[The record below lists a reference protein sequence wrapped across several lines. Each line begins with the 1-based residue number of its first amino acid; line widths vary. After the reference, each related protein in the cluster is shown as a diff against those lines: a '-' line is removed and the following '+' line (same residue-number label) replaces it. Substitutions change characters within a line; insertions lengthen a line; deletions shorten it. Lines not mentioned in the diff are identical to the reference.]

1 MTEYK
6 ENKKHIQ
13 KTIELSKQA
22 FYKGLESRH
31 STWSQFLTGQIRF
44 IRKRWWV
51 LQFLIL
57 TLLWSVMYLGNSK
70 SVLRREAAALI
81 PLFGMMLMPELWRN
95 VYYHSTE
102 VENTSCFTMRQ
113 IYAARLTIFS
123 LADLLLLTIF
133 FLISMVTVRLTLLDM
148 IIHFMIP
155 LNVTACICLGTLCW
169 RRIRS
174 EYAAVGLCIIWV
186 GIWYRIINNE
196 PLYHSISLAMWIG
209 LMLLSFAGMFLTGK
223 YLLKTSQQYAEEGL
237 LWN

>member
-22 FYKGLESRH
+22 FYKGLESRQ

-102 VENTSCFTMRQ
+102 VENTSCFTTRQ

>member
-22 FYKGLESRH
+22 FYKGLESRQ

-102 VENTSCFTMRQ
+102 VEKYILLYNETDLCSQIDDLFTCGSVIIDDIFPDFYGHCPLDFTGHDYSFYDSLKCNSLYLPWNFMLEANTF
-113 IYAARLTIFS
+113 
-123 LADLLLLTIF
+123 
-133 FLISMVTVRLTLLDM
+133 
-148 IIHFMIP
+148 
-155 LNVTACICLGTLCW
+155 
-169 RRIRS
+169 
-174 EYAAVGLCIIWV
+174 
-186 GIWYRIINNE
+186 
-196 PLYHSISLAMWIG
+196 
-209 LMLLSFAGMFLTGK
+209 
-223 YLLKTSQQYAEEGL
+223 
-237 LWN
+237 

>member
-22 FYKGLESRH
+22 FYKGLESRQ

-81 PLFGMMLMPELWRN
+81 PLFGMMLSQIDDLFTCGSVIIDDIFPDFYGHCPLDFTGHDYSFYDSLKCNSLYLPWNFMLEA
-95 VYYHSTE
+95 
-102 VENTSCFTMRQ
+102 NTF
-113 IYAARLTIFS
+113 
-123 LADLLLLTIF
+123 
-133 FLISMVTVRLTLLDM
+133 
-148 IIHFMIP
+148 
-155 LNVTACICLGTLCW
+155 
-169 RRIRS
+169 
-174 EYAAVGLCIIWV
+174 
-186 GIWYRIINNE
+186 
-196 PLYHSISLAMWIG
+196 
-209 LMLLSFAGMFLTGK
+209 
-223 YLLKTSQQYAEEGL
+223 
-237 LWN
+237 